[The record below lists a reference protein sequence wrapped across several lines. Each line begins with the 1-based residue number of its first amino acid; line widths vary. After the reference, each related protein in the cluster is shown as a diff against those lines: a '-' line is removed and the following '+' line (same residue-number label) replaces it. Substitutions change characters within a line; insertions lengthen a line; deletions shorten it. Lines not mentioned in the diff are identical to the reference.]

1 MGVSLCFLMNI
12 VKGYRMTGQSLK
24 RATQLFIATLLALS
38 VNCLA
43 ATEKS
48 EVTEA
53 MLDNGMKILIKQDQ
67 RAPVVVAQ
75 VWYRIGSSYE
85 PDGITGV
92 SHVLEHM
99 MFKGTSKY
107 PKGEFNR
114 IIAENG
120 GKDNAFT
127 GRDYTAYFQTLE
139 KSRLAVSMELESDRM
154 QGILLDKDEFAK
166 ELNVVIEERRQRTE
180 DKAESKVYEKFNEAA
195 FPGHPYG
202 RPVIGW
208 MRDLEKLEVED
219 LHKWY
224 QRYYSPA
231 NAVLVVVGDVDP
243 EEVIAMANKYYGPL
257 KSTKVEAPEI
267 HKVADQNATKRITV
281 KAPANVPYVIIGFHV
296 PAVVDKPENDWEPYA
311 LEVMSAILDG
321 GSAAR
326 FSDQLV
332 RGQQI
337 ATAVGT
343 SYNPFARLAGYFL
356 IDGNPARDK
365 NVDHLE
371 KAVLEQLK
379 MLQDKPVSEAELQ
392 RVKARVIASNV
403 YERDSVFYQAM
414 KLGLMETTLNDWRLS
429 ENHNDRLQAV
439 TAEQVKYVARK
450 YFQPENMT
458 VAVLDPQPINGDE
471 SSAKLNS
478 EASSKEQKNAN

>member
-1 MGVSLCFLMNI
+1 
-12 VKGYRMTGQSLK
+12 MTGLSLK
-24 RATQLFIATLLALS
+24 KVSQYFLATLIVFS
-38 VNCLA
+38 YA
-43 ATEKS
+43 AFAASEKS
-48 EVTEA
+48 NVTEVI
-53 MLDNGMKILIKQDQ
+53 LDNGMKVLVKPDH

-99 MFKGTSKY
+99 MFKGTEKY
-107 PKGEFNR
+107 PNGEFNR

-154 QGILLDKDEFAK
+154 RGMLLDKDEFAK
-166 ELNVVIEERRQRTE
+166 ELKVVIEERRMRTE
-180 DKAESKVYEKFNEAA
+180 DNAESKVYEKFNEVA

-208 MRDLEKLEVED
+208 MRDLKDLEVAD

-224 QRYYSPA
+224 QKFYSPA
-231 NAVLVVVGDVDP
+231 NAILVVVGDVEPDD
-243 EEVIAMANKYYGPL
+243 VIALAKKYYGPI
-257 KSTKVEAPEI
+257 KSSKVEPAEQYV
-267 HKVADQNATKRITV
+267 VAKQAATKRISV
-281 KAPANVPYVIIGFHV
+281 KAPANVPYVILGFHV

-326 FSDQLV
+326 FADQLI
-332 RGQQI
+332 RGQEV
-337 ATAVGT
+337 AAAVGT
-343 SYNPFARLAGYFL
+343 SYDPFARLAGYFL

-365 NVDHLE
+365 DVEQLE
-371 KAVLEQLK
+371 KAVLEQLNK
-379 MLQDKPVSEAELQ
+379 LKKTAVSDEELQ
-392 RVKARVIASNV
+392 RVKAQVIASNV

-414 KLGLMETTLNDWRLS
+414 KLGLLETTLNDWRLS
-429 ENHNDRLQAV
+429 ESHTDRLQEV
-439 TAEQVKYVARK
+439 TADQVMHVARK
-450 YFQPENMT
+450 YFQPGNMT
-458 VAVLDPQPINGDE
+458 VAVLDPQPIATDKTENNTAGKK
-471 SSAKLNS
+471 SN
-478 EASSKEQKNAN
+478 KEQKNEN

>member
-1 MGVSLCFLMNI
+1 
-12 VKGYRMTGQSLK
+12 MTGQSLK
-24 RATQLFIATLLALS
+24 RVTQYLIITLVMLS
-38 VNCLA
+38 TNGYSA
-43 ATEKS
+43 AGKS
-48 EVTEA
+48 AVTEA
-53 MLDNGMKILIKQDQ
+53 MLDNGMKVLIKQDH
-67 RAPVVVAQ
+67 RAPVVVSQ

-99 MFKGTSKY
+99 MFKGTGKY

-154 QGILLDKDEFAK
+154 QGMLLDEDEFAK
-166 ELNVVIEERRQRTE
+166 ELNVVIEERRMRTE
-180 DKAESKVYEKFNEAA
+180 DKPESKVYEKFNEVA

-208 MRDLEKLEVED
+208 MRDLEKLEVDD
-219 LHKWY
+219 LQKWY

-231 NAVLVVVGDVDP
+231 NAVLVVVGDVVP
-243 EEVIAMANKYYGPL
+243 SEVIAMAKKYYGPI
-257 KSTKVEAPEI
+257 KSTEVEAPEK
-267 HKVADQNATKRITV
+267 HKVADQNGTKRITV

-332 RGQQI
+332 RGQQV
-337 ATAVGT
+337 ATAVST
-343 SYNPFARLAGYFL
+343 SYDPFARLAGYFL
-356 IDGNPARDK
+356 IDGNPARER
-365 NVDHLE
+365 NVEQLE

-379 MLQDKPVSEAELQ
+379 MLQDNPVSETELR
-392 RVKARVIASNV
+392 RVKAQVIASNV

-429 ENHNDRLQAV
+429 ETHNERLQAV
-439 TAEQVKYVARK
+439 TAEQVKYVASK
-450 YFQPENMT
+450 YFLPENMT
-458 VAVLDPQPINGDE
+458 VAVLDPQPIPGNE
-471 SSAKLNS
+471 SSAKLGS
-478 EASSKEQKNAN
+478 KATSKEQKNAN

>member
-1 MGVSLCFLMNI
+1 
-12 VKGYRMTGQSLK
+12 MTGKSLQ
-24 RATQLFIATLLALS
+24 RASQYFIAIVMALS
-38 VNCLA
+38 STAFA
-43 ATEKS
+43 APEKS
-48 EVTEA
+48 GVTEA
-53 MLDNGMKILIKQDQ
+53 MLDNGMKILIKQDH

-99 MFKGTSKY
+99 MFKGTNKY

-154 QGILLDKDEFAK
+154 QGMLLDKDEFAK
-166 ELNVVIEERRQRTE
+166 ELQVVIEERRMRTE

-208 MRDLEKLEVED
+208 MRDLKELEVDD

-231 NAVLVVVGDVDP
+231 NAILVVVGDVEP
-243 EEVIAMANKYYGPL
+243 AEVIALAKKYYGPL
-257 KSTKVEAPEI
+257 KSTVVEHPQQ
-267 HKVADQNATKRITV
+267 HKVAKQTATKRITV
-281 KAPANVPYVIIGFHV
+281 SAPANVPYVILGFHV
-296 PAVVDKPENDWEPYA
+296 PAVVDKPEHDWEPYA

-326 FSDQLV
+326 FSDQLI
-332 RGQQI
+332 RGQQV
-337 ATAVGT
+337 ATAIGT
-343 SYNPFARLAGYFL
+343 SYDPFARLAGYFS
-356 IDGNPARDK
+356 INGNPARDTS
-365 NVDHLE
+365 VEELE
-371 KAVLEQLK
+371 KAVLDQLK
-379 MLQDKPVSEAELQ
+379 MLQDQPVSESELQ
-392 RVKARVIASNV
+392 RVKAQVIASNV
-403 YERDSVFYQAM
+403 YERDSVFYQGM
-414 KLGLMETTLNDWRLS
+414 KLGLLESTLNDWRLS
-429 ENHNDRLQAV
+429 ENHNDRLHAV

-458 VAVLDPQPINGDE
+458 VAELDPLPITSDT
-471 SSAKLNS
+471 SAKMIN
-478 EASSKEQKNAN
+478 SKEQKNAN

>member
-1 MGVSLCFLMNI
+1 MI
-12 VKGYRMTGQSLK
+12 GQSLK
-24 RATQLFIATLLALS
+24 RVVQIYIVTLMMLS
-38 VNCLA
+38 INGFA
-43 ATEKS
+43 AADKS
-48 EVTEA
+48 DVTEA
-53 MLDNGMKILIKQDQ
+53 MLDNGMKILIKQDH

-99 MFKGTSKY
+99 MFKGTGKY

-154 QGILLDKDEFAK
+154 QGMLLDEDEFAK
-166 ELNVVIEERRQRTE
+166 ELNVVIEERRMRTE
-180 DKAESKVYEKFNEAA
+180 DKAESKVYEKFNEVA

-208 MRDLEKLEVED
+208 MRDLEKLEVDD
-219 LHKWY
+219 LKKWY

-243 EEVIAMANKYYGPL
+243 SEVIAMAKKYYGPL
-257 KSTKVEAPEI
+257 KSTEVEAPEK
-267 HKVADQNATKRITV
+267 HVVANQKSTKRITV

-296 PAVVDKPENDWEPYA
+296 PAVADKPENDWEPYA

-332 RGQQI
+332 RGQQV
-337 ATAVGT
+337 ATAVST
-343 SYNPFARLAGYFL
+343 SYDPFARLAGYFL

-365 NVDHLE
+365 NIEQLE

-379 MLQDKPVSEAELQ
+379 MLQDKPVSETELQ
-392 RVKARVIASNV
+392 RVKAQVIASNV
-403 YERDSVFYQAM
+403 YERDSVFYQGM
-414 KLGLMETTLNDWRLS
+414 KLGLMETMHNDWRLS
-429 ENHNDRLQAV
+429 ETHNDRLQAV

-458 VAVLDPQPINGDE
+458 VAVLDPQPIPSNE
-471 SSAKLNS
+471 SSAKTDS
-478 EASSKEQKNAN
+478 KISSKEQYNAN

>member
-1 MGVSLCFLMNI
+1 LFKEIFKDFV
-12 VKGYRMTGQSLK
+12 MTGLSLK
-24 RATQLFIATLLALS
+24 KVSQYFLATLIVFSYAGFP
-38 VNCLA
+38 A
-43 ATEKS
+43 AEKS
-48 EVTEA
+48 NVTEVI
-53 MLDNGMKILIKQDQ
+53 LDNGMKVLVKPDH

-99 MFKGTSKY
+99 MFKGTEKY
-107 PKGEFNR
+107 PNGEFNR

-154 QGILLDKDEFAK
+154 RGMLLDKDEFAK
-166 ELNVVIEERRQRTE
+166 ELKVVIEERRMRTE
-180 DKAESKVYEKFNEAA
+180 DNAESKVYEKFNEVA

-208 MRDLEKLEVED
+208 MRDLKDLEVAD

-231 NAVLVVVGDVDP
+231 NAILVVVGDVEPSD
-243 EEVIAMANKYYGPL
+243 VIAMAKKYYGSI
-257 KSTKVEAPEI
+257 KSSKIEPTRQHV
-267 HKVADQNATKRITV
+267 VAKQTATKRISV
-281 KAPANVPYVIIGFHV
+281 KAPANVPYVILGFHV

-326 FSDQLV
+326 FADQLI
-332 RGQQI
+332 RGQEV

-343 SYNPFARLAGYFL
+343 SYDPFARLAGYFL
-356 IDGNPARDK
+356 IDGNPARESDVEK
-365 NVDHLE
+365 LE
-371 KAVLEQLK
+371 SAVLEQLN
-379 MLQDKPVSEAELQ
+379 MLKKTPVTDEELQ
-392 RVKARVIASNV
+392 RVKAQVIASNV

-414 KLGLMETTLNDWRLS
+414 KLGLLETTLNDWRLS
-429 ENHNDRLQAV
+429 EDHTDRLQQV
-439 TAEQVKYVARK
+439 TAEQVMYVARK
-450 YFQPENMT
+450 YFKPENMT
-458 VAVLDPQPINGDE
+458 VAVLDPQAIATVKVENKALNKK
-471 SSAKLNS
+471 SAK
-478 EASSKEQKNAN
+478 EKKNAN